1 MKKKANLSF
10 TVLITLLVICCGA
23 ALLTVVGNSKYN
35 AKSEYEK
42 VETRYITESGIDM
55 SVGLFLNYLSNR
67 DLALT
72 YTKKEGGGY
81 SVISDY
87 SPYLLD
93 EIRTSMG
100 MDIVRVGIIENE
112 CKDYLASVGFL
123 DFLNEGSIEV
133 AVYIYGDKESFKITQ
148 MCTQPE
154 FLLSKDEETGGNKK
168 SRINPI
174 FLTVRAKY
182 RGGEIIADVKI
193 SEIYAV
199 RTAFSDVEIGEMGS
213 VPAWIDTSSAKIE
226 YENYQNYRGI

>member
-10 TVLITLLVICCGA
+10 TVLIALLVICCGA

-81 SVISDY
+81 RVISDY

-100 MDIVRVGIIENE
+100 MDIVRIGIIENE

-123 DFLNEGSIEV
+123 DFLTEDSIEV
-133 AVYIYGDKESFKITQ
+133 AVHIYGDKESFKITQ
-148 MCTQPE
+148 MCTQPD
-154 FLLSKDEETGGNKK
+154 FLISGGKENKRSKM
-168 SRINPI
+168 NPT

-199 RTAFSDVEIGEMGS
+199 RTAFSDVETGEMGS

>member
-10 TVLITLLVICCGA
+10 TVLIALLVICCGA

>member
-10 TVLITLLVICCGA
+10 TVLIALLVICCGA

-133 AVYIYGDKESFKITQ
+133 AVHIYGDKESFKITQ

-199 RTAFSDVEIGEMGS
+199 RTAFPDVETGEMGS